1 MPRQHLA
8 VPTVEDVYTSV
19 DALALKC
26 PTIISGIECHVLLPA
41 PSPSWV
47 SGGDRDLKAPDGDHE
62 EGEPRPARNEGWP
75 NVRWGRITHDSLADG
90 THIATVSAVGLIP
103 VSAAIPWDGRLLD
116 FDEAV
121 GQWRHLLRDWPSVI
135 AGGPT
140 GFLDH
145 LPVKGE
151 TQWADKSYT
160 NEIWTYYFDNR
171 QRPRCVTRW
180 QWEHALAHIR
190 AGDQPPLAQVL
201 LSTARRAAAAGNA
214 RLAVIDAATAVEV
227 ALTAGLEDHLSGEA
241 SARVVRALI
250 KGTRMLGPRL
260 ALAKD
265 LGMPLPD
272 RIQADLVERRNTV
285 IHQGTAV
292 TGDDA
297 QAAITAAGKLVEQY
311 QPLPGHCQ
319 DPTQPP
325 AAPPVPLQGGEM
337 DDEPPF

>member
-1 MPRQHLA
+1 MPKQHLA
-8 VPTVEDVYTSV
+8 VPMLEDVYTSL
-19 DALALKC
+19 DALALRC

-41 PSPSWV
+41 PAPSWV
-47 SGGDRDLKAPDGDHE
+47 SGDDRDLKAPDDDHE
-62 EGEPRPARNEGWP
+62 EIKPRSTRNEGWP
-75 NVRWGRITHDSLADG
+75 NVRWGYIAHDSILDG
-90 THIATVSAVGLIP
+90 TYVATVSAVGLIP
-103 VSAAIPWDGRLLD
+103 VSAVIPWDDRLLD

-121 GQWRHLLRDWPSVI
+121 GQWRHLLRDWLSVI

-151 TQWADKSYT
+151 TQWADEGYT

-171 QRPRCVTRW
+171 QKPRCVTRW
-180 QWEHALAHIR
+180 QWEHALAHIY
-190 AGDQPPLAQVL
+190 AGDQPPLPQVL
-201 LSTARRAAAAGNA
+201 LATARRAAAAGNA

-250 KGTRMLGPRL
+250 RGTRMLGPRL

-265 LGMPLPD
+265 LGMSLPA

-297 QAAITAAGKLVEQY
+297 QAAIAAAAELVEQY
-311 QPLPGHCQ
+311 QPLGGHCQ

-325 AAPPVPLQGGEM
+325 APAPAPPQGDW
-337 DDEPPF
+337 DDGPPF

>member
-1 MPRQHLA
+1 MPKQHVA
-8 VPTVEDVYTSV
+8 VPMLEDVYTSA
-19 DALALKC
+19 DALALRR
-26 PTIISGIECHVLLPA
+26 PTIISGIECHALLPV
-41 PSPSWV
+41 PDPSWA
-47 SGGDRDLKAPDGDHE
+47 SGGDRDLKAPDDDHE
-62 EGEPRPARNEGWP
+62 ESDPRWTRSTGWP
-75 NVRWGRITHDSLADG
+75 DVRWGRITHDSVIDG
-90 THIATVSAVGLIP
+90 TYIATVSAVGLIP
-103 VSAAIPWDGRLLD
+103 VSEVIPWDGRLLD

-121 GQWRHLLRDWPSVI
+121 GQWRHLLRDWLSVI

-151 TQWADKSYT
+151 TQWADKGYT

-171 QRPRCVTRW
+171 QKPRCVTRW
-180 QWEHALAHIR
+180 QWEHALAHTH

-201 LSTARRAAAAGNA
+201 LTTARRAAAAGNA

-265 LGMPLPD
+265 LGMPMPD

-311 QPLPGHCQ
+311 QPLGGHCQ

-325 AAPPVPLQGGEM
+325 APAPAPPQGDW

>member
-1 MPRQHLA
+1 MPKQHVA
-8 VPTVEDVYTSV
+8 VPMLEDVYTSA
-19 DALALKC
+19 DALALRR
-26 PTIISGIECHVLLPA
+26 PTIISGIECHALLPV
-41 PSPSWV
+41 PDPSWA
-47 SGGDRDLKAPDGDHE
+47 SGGDRDLKAPDDDHE
-62 EGEPRPARNEGWP
+62 ESDPRWTRSTGWP
-75 NVRWGRITHDSLADG
+75 DVRWGRITHDSVIDG
-90 THIATVSAVGLIP
+90 TYIATVSAVGLIP
-103 VSAAIPWDGRLLD
+103 VSEVIPWDGRLLD

-121 GQWRHLLRDWPSVI
+121 GQWRHLLRDWLSVI

-151 TQWADKSYT
+151 TQWADKGYT

-171 QRPRCVTRW
+171 QKPRCVSRW
-180 QWEHALAHIR
+180 QWEHALAHTH

-201 LSTARRAAAAGNA
+201 LTTARRAAATGNA
-214 RLAVIDAATAVEV
+214 RLAVIDAATAAEV
-227 ALTAGLEDHLSGEA
+227 TLTAGLEDRLSGEA
-241 SARVVRALI
+241 SARVVQALI

-265 LGMPLPD
+265 LGMTLPD

-311 QPLPGHCQ
+311 QPLADHCQ

-325 AAPPVPLQGGEM
+325 APAPAPPQSEW